1 MGVVLA
7 LLYCKEGKLA
17 AQDLL
22 PVVLTLFPCYF
33 FYKILVGLLQIKLS
47 VFLKDFPTEGTFFIA
62 LASKELIIFPIM
74 LVGRLWPPCN
84 LPAFGMVNQ
93 QRKLVQF

>member
-33 FYKILVGLLQIKLS
+33 F
-47 VFLKDFPTEGTFFIA
+47 FLFFGG
-62 LASKELIIFPIM
+62 LASDKTVCVFERFSYRGDIFHSVS
-74 LVGRLWPPCN
+74 LKRTN
-84 LPAFGMVNQ
+84 YLPNYAGGTPLASM
-93 QRKLVQF
+93 